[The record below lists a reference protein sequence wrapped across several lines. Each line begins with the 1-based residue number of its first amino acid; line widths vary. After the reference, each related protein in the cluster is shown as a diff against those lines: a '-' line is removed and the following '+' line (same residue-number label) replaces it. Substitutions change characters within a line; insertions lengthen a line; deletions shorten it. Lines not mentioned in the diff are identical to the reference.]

1 MAQLRLT
8 QAIIGHSY
16 GKEVASG
23 RSLLRG
29 NPEGAPRTT
38 CGSAPGAVD
47 APSAEYAI

>member
-16 GKEVASG
+16 GKEVTSG

-38 CGSAPGAVD
+38 HGSTLGVVV
-47 APSAEYAI
+47 APSTEYAI